1 MDSNALNR
9 NVPLVHAV
17 GVAKSFDGVPALR
30 NGQFL
35 LQSGSVHALCGG
47 NGAGKSTFLSILMG
61 ILKRDDGTIEVAGKE
76 VDFSGPLDAIESGIA
91 IITQELSPVPHLS
104 VAENIYLGREPRT
117 AKIVVDTKKMR
128 ADADALL
135 KRLGFDIDPAARIAS
150 LSVAQIQ
157 LVEIAKAFS
166 FDAQIIIMDEP
177 TSAIGERETHVLF
190 DAIRRLTKQG
200 VGFIYVSHRL
210 EEIFD
215 IADTYTV
222 FRDGE
227 FVETGDIASIDRAHL
242 VRQIVGRE
250 VAEPRQSSRT
260 NVGETLLEIKELSW
274 TGKFEDVSLR
284 VAAGEILG
292 IYGLMGSGR
301 TEFVSSVFGI
311 SPRDAGS
318 VRFGGAEIPAERP
331 DKALHAGISMVTEDR
346 KESGLVLSS
355 SIRHNISLTA
365 LRKFSWRGVIDG
377 RKEREHANDM
387 IRRLFIKTASDNLAV
402 STMSGGNQQK
412 VVIARCLST
421 KPKLLICDEPT
432 RGIDEGA
439 KQEIYSLL
447 DGFVRDGG
455 AVLMV
460 SSEAPEVLQL
470 SDRIAIFKKGRLSQ
484 MLPTAGA
491 NQEMLL
497 HAAS

>member
-1 MDSNALNR
+1 MDSNAPDRNR
-9 NVPLVHAV
+9 LLVQAA
-17 GVAKSFDGVPALR
+17 GVAKSFEGVPALR

-35 LQSGSVHALCGG
+35 LRAGSVHALCGG

-61 ILKRDDGTIEVAGKE
+61 ILKRDAGTIAVAGRE

-91 IITQELSPVPHLS
+91 IITQELSPVPYLS

-117 AKIVVDTKKMR
+117 AKVVVDTKKMCSN
-128 ADADALL
+128 AETLL
-135 KRLGFDIDPAARIAS
+135 KRLGFDIDPAATIAS

-190 DAIRRLTKQG
+190 DAIRRLTRQG

-260 NVGETLLEIKELSW
+260 NIGETLLEIKDLSW
-274 TGKFEDVSLR
+274 AGKFEEVSLG

-311 SPRDAGS
+311 SPRDSGS
-318 VRFGGAEIPAERP
+318 VQFAGAAIPAERP
-331 DKALHAGISMVTEDR
+331 DKALDAGISMVTEDR
-346 KESGLVLSS
+346 KESGLVLNS

-365 LRKFSWRGVIDG
+365 LGKLSWRGVVNG
-377 RKEREHANDM
+377 RKERDHVSDM
-387 IRRLFIKTASDNLAV
+387 IRRLFIKTSSDSLAV

-439 KQEIYSLL
+439 KQEIYALL
-447 DGFVRDGG
+447 DSFVRDGG
-455 AVLMV
+455 AVLLV

-484 MLPTAGA
+484 LLPTSGA
-491 NQEMLL
+491 SQEILL
-497 HAAS
+497 HASS